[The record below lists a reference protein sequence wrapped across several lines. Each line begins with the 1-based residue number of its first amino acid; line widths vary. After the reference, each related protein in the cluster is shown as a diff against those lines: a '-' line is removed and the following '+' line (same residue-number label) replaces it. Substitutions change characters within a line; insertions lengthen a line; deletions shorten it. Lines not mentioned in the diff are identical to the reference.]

1 MESQNPND
9 RSKVDEYLK
18 DLKAQMPTAEHGAL
32 ESRTGDL
39 LNDSSQDDF
48 DVISTLSQEFD
59 PQGSV
64 NWEKYR

>member
-9 RSKVDEYLK
+9 RSKVDEYVK
-18 DLKAQMPTAEHGAL
+18 DLKAQMPAAEHGAL
-32 ESRTGDL
+32 ESRTVNL
-39 LNDSSQDDF
+39 LNDASQDDF

-64 NWEKYR
+64 KWEKYR